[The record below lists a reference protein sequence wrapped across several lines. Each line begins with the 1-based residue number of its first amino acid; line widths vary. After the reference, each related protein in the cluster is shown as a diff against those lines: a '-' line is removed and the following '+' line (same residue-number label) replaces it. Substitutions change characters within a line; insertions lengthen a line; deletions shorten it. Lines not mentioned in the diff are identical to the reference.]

1 MSGKKLRQFISECRR
16 VLKVTRKPTR
26 EELALLIKVTGAGI
40 SLLGLIGFTLTMLS
54 LIIQRIV

>member
-1 MSGKKLRQFISECRR
+1 MARKLNAFIQECRR